1 MFSPNIEYRYQ
12 YWVTLVLGWTLWAGY
27 GPFGPF
33 HISGVVSGAA
43 LDCTGHG
50 RMGTSISGLQLVIRL
65 KVKAIQIVGNREQ
78 RAAAA
83 IIGIIRWKLFSSGV
97 RNGLR
102 NEWAVAVLGPNLSHQ
117 DNCIRSTS
125 NSLQLLTTSPVHCCT
140 CFSKQASTWLAIAL
154 LAVNSIVAIF

>member
-1 MFSPNIEYRYQ
+1 MLSPNIEFIT
-12 YWVTLVLGWTLWAGY
+12 VSISILSNSGLWAGY

-33 HISGVVSGAA
+33 HISGEVSGAA

-65 KVKAIQIVGNREQ
+65 KVKAIQVVGNREQ

-97 RNGLR
+97 RNGL
-102 NEWAVAVLGPNLSHQ
+102 
-117 DNCIRSTS
+117 
-125 NSLQLLTTSPVHCCT
+125 
-140 CFSKQASTWLAIAL
+140 
-154 LAVNSIVAIF
+154 

>member
-1 MFSPNIEYRYQ
+1 MYSLLTVSISILSNSRHNTA
-12 YWVTLVLGWTLWAGY
+12 WAGLGWAGY

-78 RAAAA
+78 RPAAA

-97 RNGLR
+97 RNGL
-102 NEWAVAVLGPNLSHQ
+102 
-117 DNCIRSTS
+117 
-125 NSLQLLTTSPVHCCT
+125 
-140 CFSKQASTWLAIAL
+140 
-154 LAVNSIVAIF
+154 